1 MKTCSWKW
9 LKSGWLKKETKGL
22 LLAVAIMK
30 EQGSK
35 KCRVCNA
42 RDETVMHILSKCE
55 KLAQGKYKKRHDHVA
70 SIIHW
75 ELCELHGLQ
84 KSKNLYDHRA
94 ESVLENDNVKILWD
108 FNIHTDRVIK
118 ARRPDIVVVDKRNAE
133 RIIIDIAVP
142 GDYRVKEKE
151 SEKIGK
157 YQDLALVLTRHW
169 KTSTRVIPIVIR
181 ALGASHNTVDGM
193 ALLGVAE
200 NKYPLIQQT
209 ALLGSAHILRKV
221 PSISA

>member
-1 MKTCSWKW
+1 
-9 LKSGWLKKETKGL
+9 
-22 LLAVAIMK
+22 
-30 EQGSK
+30 
-35 KCRVCNA
+35 
-42 RDETVMHILSKCE
+42 
-55 KLAQGKYKKRHDHVA
+55 VA

-75 ELCELHGLQ
+75 ELCELHGFQ
-84 KSKNLYDHRA
+84 RSKNWYDHRA

-108 FNIHTDRVIK
+108 FNIHTDRVIE

-133 RIIIDIAVP
+133 TAIIDIVVP

-157 YQDLALVLTRHW
+157 YQDLALELTRLW
-169 KTSTRVIPIVIR
+169 KTSTKVIPIVIG
-181 ALGASHNTVDGM
+181 ALGASYKTVDWM

-221 PSISA
+221 LSIPAEWN